1 MKQIEI
7 YIDCYTFF
15 VDVTHYFIQKP
26 LGKWAD
32 SDYDAMGYTD
42 LDFEITS
49 IEEYF
54 EDDSYLLYSETHLK
68 ETFDKL
74 VDEYHETVY
83 DRVLEKLE
91 EIREEAEEDFYYP
104 EPDWYDY

>member
-15 VDVTHYFIQKP
+15 IDVTRYFVQKP

-42 LDFEITS
+42 LEFEITS
-49 IEEYF
+49 IEEEF
-54 EDDSYLLYSETHLK
+54 EDDSYLMYSETNLK

-74 VDEYHETVY
+74 VDEYYEDVY
-83 DRVLEKLE
+83 DRALVKLE
-91 EIREEAEEDFYYP
+91 EEKDDVGYY
-104 EPDWYDY
+104 

>member
-15 VDVTHYFIQKP
+15 VDVTHYFVQKP
-26 LGKWAD
+26 MGKWAD

-42 LDFEITS
+42 LEFEITS
-49 IEEYF
+49 IEEEF
-54 EDDSYLLYSETHLK
+54 EDDFYLLYSDMHLK
-68 ETFDKL
+68 ETFDLL
-74 VDEYHETVY
+74 VDEYHEDVY

-91 EIREEAEEDFYYP
+91 EEKDDDYY
-104 EPDWYDY
+104 

>member
-15 VDVTHYFIQKP
+15 VDVTRYFVQKP
-26 LGKWAD
+26 LGKWCD
-32 SDYDAMGYTD
+32 SDHDAMGYTD
-42 LDFEITS
+42 LEFEITC
-49 IEEYF
+49 IEEEF

-74 VDEYHETVY
+74 VDEYHEAVY

-91 EIREEAEEDFYYP
+91 EEKD
-104 EPDWYDY
+104 DYDGY

>member
-15 VDVTHYFIQKP
+15 VDNIDFRK
-26 LGKWAD
+26 
-32 SDYDAMGYTD
+32 GYPAKTWSLPENCYEGCD
-42 LDFEITS
+42 DELEFEITS
-49 IEEYF
+49 IEEEF
-54 EDDSYLLYSETHLK
+54 EDDSYLLYSETHMK

-74 VDEYHETVY
+74 VDEYYEAVY

-91 EIREEAEEDFYYP
+91 EEKDDDHY
-104 EPDWYDY
+104 